1 MSTQNDLGR
10 KSQARRGRVALKRA
24 MRLSPAR
31 LSQIFL
37 ALATL
42 DVLTLQAFPGKLLHA
57 TNGRLFPYRPQNFLS
72 EIVRTQY
79 GPWMTLAFLLLAGAA
94 LSLAVAL
101 KNRGLREKAFVGL
114 AGIALLA
121 LAFFPT
127 DLADLTTDKLTCGE
141 PTRLEPCTL
150 VGRIHNPLSTLVF
163 APILLCALSFLARAR
178 TESAWR
184 PLARWAILC
193 GVLAGLGI
201 LGATVY
207 LKLAGWEGR
216 WWTGLMQR
224 SLVFPSLLWM
234 ASLAGSL
241 REQRRDREADD
252 QPDREPRDEV
262 EAGAVDVLAH
272 DPSVVDQL

>member
-1 MSTQNDLGR
+1 
-10 KSQARRGRVALKRA
+10 
-24 MRLSPAR
+24 MRFSLAR
-31 LSQIFL
+31 LSQVFL

-42 DVLTLQAFPGKLLHA
+42 DVLILQALPGKLLHA
-57 TNGRLFPYRPQNFLS
+57 TNGRTFPYRPQNFLS

-94 LSLAVAL
+94 LSLGVEL
-101 KNRGLREKAFVGL
+101 RKRRLRETTLVGV
-114 AGIALLA
+114 AGFALLA

-184 PLARWAILC
+184 PLARRAVLC
-193 GVLAGLGI
+193 GVLAALGI
-201 LGATVY
+201 LGATLY
-207 LKLAGWEGR
+207 LRLTGWDGR

-224 SLVFPSLLWM
+224 SLVFPSILWM

-241 REQRRDREADD
+241 GEKRRDREADD
-252 QPDREPRDEV
+252 QPDGEPGDEV

-272 DPSVVDQL
+272 DPPVVDQL